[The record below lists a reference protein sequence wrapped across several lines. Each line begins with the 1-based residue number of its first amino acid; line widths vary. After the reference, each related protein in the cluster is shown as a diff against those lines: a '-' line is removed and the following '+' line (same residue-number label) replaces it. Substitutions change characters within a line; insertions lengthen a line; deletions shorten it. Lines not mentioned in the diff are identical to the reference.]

1 MTQNCLFALN
11 VRQDLEVGL
20 VWDQPPTVH
29 VSRTMF
35 GKAINKNNGEA
46 ADAGD
51 WMQSV
56 YQVTSH
62 TVLE

>member
-1 MTQNCLFALN
+1 MIQNCLFALN
-11 VRQDLEVGL
+11 VRQDLEVGM
-20 VWDQPPTVH
+20 VWNQPPTVH
-29 VSRTMF
+29 VSRKMF
-35 GKAINKNNGEA
+35 EIATKKTNGEA

-62 TVLE
+62 TFLE